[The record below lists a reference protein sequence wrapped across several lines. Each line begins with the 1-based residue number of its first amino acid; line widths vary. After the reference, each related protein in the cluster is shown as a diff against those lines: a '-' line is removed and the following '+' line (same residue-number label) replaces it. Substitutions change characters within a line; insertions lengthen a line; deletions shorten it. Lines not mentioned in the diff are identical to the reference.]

1 MTLTTPS
8 PFKSLAAVAPPR
20 ASLIISCTSAT
31 LMLPFCLRSHVD
43 STWKFWAA
51 GDAAAQMLLPPCV
64 AWMEQVPMATSVT
77 VEPDTEQTP
86 GEAEAK
92 LTARPEDAVA
102 LTANGAV
109 PNGWF

>member
-1 MTLTTPS
+1 
-8 PFKSLAAVAPPR
+8 
-20 ASLIISCTSAT
+20 
-31 LMLPFCLRSHVD
+31 
-43 STWKFWAA
+43 
-51 GDAAAQMLLPPCV
+51 
-64 AWMEQVPMATSVT
+64 MEQVPMATSVT

-109 PNGWF
+109 PNGWFESVPKVIAWPVSELGTAVSVEKLVAVVVPSRLTPTVKASPSTVSQKTC